1 MRPSIILAILV
12 LGVGPDAQ
20 IVEAQEHRVRND
32 EYLAAYNDSGGWAYW
47 HDSKRGQDPHGSEL
61 MVRRS
66 NRTELR
72 VSTKPLFQM
81 RGVTK
86 VILHGV
92 DFTDAELDGISGMK
106 DLPSLLINGKIT
118 DDGLRHLYGLTS
130 LKELWIYQTDIN
142 GTGLRHLKKLN
153 QLEFLYSD
161 SDLSDDGFAKL
172 AQMTHLKRLS
182 IPGLKVDRLEM
193 LHRVL
198 PDTEIDN

>member
-1 MRPSIILAILV
+1 MRPLIILVILV

-20 IVEAQEHRVRND
+20 FVEAQEHRVAND
-32 EYLAAYNDSGGWAYW
+32 KYLAAYNDSGGWAYW

-66 NRTELR
+66 NRPELR

-86 VILHGV
+86 LILHGV
-92 DFTDAELDGISGMK
+92 DFTDAELDGISEMK
-106 DLPSLLINGKIT
+106 DLPALLINGKIT
-118 DDGLRHLYGLTS
+118 DDGLRYLDGLTS
-130 LKELWIYQTDIN
+130 LKELWIYQTHVN

-153 QLEFLYSD
+153 HLEFLYID
-161 SDLSDDGFAKL
+161 SNLSDDGVAQL
-172 AQMTHLKRLS
+172 AQMTQLKRLS
-182 IPGLKVDRLEM
+182 IPGLKGGRLEK
-193 LHRVL
+193 LQRVL